1 MAGECASAFSH
12 IPWKAINAREH
23 SHAPHCIHRTP
34 LHFSSHD
41 IPARIERF
49 NAGREPE
56 RLALKYLEMCKSP
69 FSFFRGTAH
78 LFWED
83 LGSRRGA
90 LPDSPLVWACGDL
103 HLENFGSFQG
113 NNGLSY
119 FDLNDFDEAAL
130 APAIW
135 EVSRFVASVYVAAP
149 SLNLTR
155 AEANELLKL
164 FLDAYQT
171 ALADGKARWI
181 ERDTASGMVRTLL
194 ERVKRRKR
202 AMLIDSRTNWKKGQR
217 RFRIDGQHTLAVT
230 EAQRREVT
238 LWLGKFAKSQADP
251 KFFKILD
258 VARRVA
264 GVGSLGLDRYV
275 VLVRGDGGRDGNA
288 ILDAKQAAPSS
299 LARFDKVR
307 QPVWKSEPDRIV
319 SIQHRMQAIA
329 PALLDAVKI
338 RRGGY
343 VLRELQPSKDRLT
356 LKDAR
361 GNPRHL
367 RSVAR
372 AMGNVT
378 AWAQLRSSGR
388 QGSAT
393 ADKLIAFAGAGGWRQ
408 RLIDYGQ
415 LYGTQVQRDYK
426 QFVDAQKD
434 GASLARASGEADA

>member
-1 MAGECASAFSH
+1 MSEPDFSF
-12 IPWKAINAREH
+12 RDV
-23 SHAPHCIHRTP
+23 T
-34 LHFSSHD
+34 
-41 IPARIERF
+41 ARIERF

-56 RLALKYLEMCKSP
+56 RLALKYRAMCTSP

-83 LGSRRGA
+83 LGARRSA
-90 LPDSPLVWACGDL
+90 LPGSPLVWACGDL

-130 APAIW
+130 APSSW
-135 EVSRFVASVYVAAP
+135 ELSRFVASVYVAAP
-149 SLNLTR
+149 ALNFIR
-155 AEANELLKL
+155 ADANELVKL

-171 ALADGKARWI
+171 ALGRGKARWI
-181 ERDTASGMVRTLL
+181 ERDTAIGMVRTLL

-202 AMLIDSRTNWKKGQR
+202 TLLIESRTSWKKGKR
-217 RFRIDGQHTLAVT
+217 RLRIDDQHTLPAT
-230 EAQRREVT
+230 DGQRREVT
-238 LWLGKFAKSQADP
+238 HWLGMFAKSQTDP
-251 KFFKILD
+251 GFFRILD

-288 ILDAKQAAPSS
+288 ILDAKQAPTSS
-299 LARFDKVR
+299 LARFDRVR
-307 QPVWKSEPDRIV
+307 QPAWKSEPGRV
-319 SIQHRMQAIA
+319 VAIQQRMQGIA

-338 RRGGY
+338 GRGGY

-361 GNPRHL
+361 GHPRRL
-367 RSVAR
+367 RSVIET
-372 AMGNVT
+372 MGRVT

-393 ADKLIAFAGAGGWRQ
+393 ADDLIAFADTSGWQR
-408 RLIDYGQ
+408 RLIDYGRS
-415 LYGTQVQRDYK
+415 YAAQVERDYK
-426 QFVDAQKD
+426 VFVGAQKE
-434 GASLARASGEADA
+434 RE

>member
-1 MAGECASAFSH
+1 MVSADV
-12 IPWKAINAREH
+12 P
-23 SHAPHCIHRTP
+23 T
-34 LHFSSHD
+34 
-41 IPARIERF
+41 RIERF

-56 RLALKYLEMCKSP
+56 RLALKYREMCKSP

-83 LGSRRGA
+83 LGARTSA

-103 HLENFGSFQG
+103 HLENFGSYRG

-119 FDLNDFDEAAL
+119 FDLNDFDEGAL
-130 APAIW
+130 APSSW

-149 SLNLTR
+149 SLNLTH
-155 AEANELLKL
+155 AEANELVKL
-164 FLDAYQT
+164 FLDAYGT
-171 ALADGKARWI
+171 ALGEGKAGWI
-181 ERDTASGMVRTLL
+181 ERATASGMVRTLL

-202 AMLIDSRTNWKKGQR
+202 AILLESRTGWKKGKR
-217 RFRIDGQHTLAVT
+217 RLRIDGQHTLPAT
-230 EAQRREVT
+230 DDQRREIT
-238 LWLGKFAKSQADP
+238 RWLGEFAKSQPDP
-251 KFFKILD
+251 KFFRILD

-264 GVGSLGLDRYV
+264 GVGSLGVDRYV

-299 LARFDKVR
+299 LARFEKLR
-307 QPVWKSEPDRIV
+307 QPAWKSEPDRV
-319 SIQHRMQAIA
+319 VAIQHRMQAIS

-361 GNPRHL
+361 GHPRHL
-367 RSVAR
+367 RSVMET
-372 AMGNVT
+372 MGHVT
-378 AWAQLRSSGR
+378 GWAQLRSGGR

-393 ADKLIAFAGAGGWRQ
+393 VDDLIAFAGARGWQ
-408 RLIDYGQ
+408 RRLTDYGR
-415 LYGTQVQRDYK
+415 LYHAQVERDYK
-426 QFVDAQKD
+426 QFVA
-434 GASLARASGEADA
+434 ARKKPE